1 MLIFLLL
8 LLALPW
14 WWITLSTYRYTPL
27 GRQWMF
33 ALRAFAGKPRAP
45 CQTAAL
51 GYYQSTYQRIADI
64 PLKSLT
70 VLAGLDLAAL
80 LVALIGATD
89 VHDMLYPEVF
99 AASFFI
105 LTFPTLAK
113 RKRAPKAAK
122 LNALCPNHSEVE
134 TFLAAIERDLPISS
148 ADQSGFFHPDR
159 GEKTGS
165 LLAFLFAVIVSV
177 IPVLL
182 GAALTGGFLML
193 FRGTLLIL
201 AVGLL
206 GTIWMKSVLRAWHP
220 AMYTLWVLY
229 HDLKSL

>member
-1 MLIFLLL
+1 MLIFPLL

-70 VLAGLDLAAL
+70 ALAGLDLAAL
-80 LVALIGATD
+80 LVALISATD

-99 AASFFI
+99 AASFFT

-177 IPVLL
+177 MPVLF

>member
-1 MLIFLLL
+1 MLIFFL

-14 WWITLSTYRYTPL
+14 WWITLSTYRYIPL

-33 ALRAFAGKPRAP
+33 AVRAFVGKTRAP

-51 GYYQSTYQRIADI
+51 GYYQSTYQSMTDI

-80 LVALIGATD
+80 LTGLAGATD
-89 VHDMLYPEVF
+89 AHSMLYPEVF
-99 AASFFI
+99 AALFFV

-113 RKRAPKAAK
+113 RPHPPKTEK
-122 LNALCPNHSEVE
+122 LDALCPDLSEVE
-134 TFLAAIERDLPISS
+134 TFLAIIERVLPISL
-148 ADQSGFFHPDR
+148 ANQSGFFHPDR
-159 GEKTGS
+159 GEKAGS

-177 IPVLL
+177 LPVLL
-182 GAALTGGFLML
+182 GAALTGGFLMF
-193 FRGTLLIL
+193 FRGVLLIL

-206 GTIWMKSVLRAWHP
+206 GTIWMKSVMRSWHP

-229 HDLKSL
+229 HDLKSR